1 MEELQ
6 SQLFYKQTF
15 GFVYLCNRS
24 KLRMDFFPEVSKIEK
39 RGNKCW
45 KWGDKSNPFISSFA
59 CFQKLEISFS
69 TGWIWILI
77 SLFSWK
83 SLNCNG
89 PLYTVKITRFRREN
103 SNYIWLYLHIGI
115 ALTQVKNP
123 KSKMVKI
130 DLIIDVACQNNLVR
144 LTVTFGSWQPFEL
157 LSDNRL
163 HNINNGNFASDAWR
177 QWRSFSADLGWM
189 DSQFM
194 N

>member
-15 GFVYLCNRS
+15 EFVYLCNRS

-59 CFQKLEISFS
+59 CFQKLETSFS

-83 SLNCNG
+83 SLNCIG
-89 PLYTVKITRFRREN
+89 PLYTAKISRFWCEN

-163 HNINNGNFASDAWR
+163 HNNGNFASDAWR